1 MSVASTYSDRAF
13 FASRSP
19 SPNYYSPHY
28 QSTRSPTPE
37 DSDEEN
43 VTYAHEF
50 YDNRSD
56 DSHDTVPNDSGIS
69 AGRSTQVQGL
79 NQGNII
85 GSVSFGPADNGSESS
100 GRSVSYEV
108 AGPSVEGDNLLLND
122 YLNKLCAEQT
132 PNEESYNEIPYESHF
147 AESEEI
153 EVDDCMVLDDP
164 MDIDYPPLWWVVPM
178 ELDDPMDID

>member
-1 MSVASTYSDRAF
+1 MSVTSAYSDRAF

-19 SPNYYSPHY
+19 TLSNYSPRY
-28 QSTRSPTPE
+28 QSRSPTPE

-56 DSHDTVPNDSGIS
+56 DSHDTVPND
-69 AGRSTQVQGL
+69 RL

-178 ELDDPMDID
+178 ELDNPMDID